1 MNKNQQVTLVEKL
14 KQLHLKLEA
23 QTAIFQRIQFHWLG
37 YFKTI
42 KQLGIF
48 YRIDYL
54 CTATHEELPHYT
66 AAIEKLNMPDL
77 STAPIKPAGEGLWQ
91 KVFDK
96 YPSTSA
102 FKYVMDLPLL
112 DAYKTDVS
120 AMLQKAADVLMIKEA
135 LVFFL
140 SPDCSPV
147 LELKW
152 NELLKHG
159 SDIFDDSCI
168 SLVFTDVDF
177 SWIIFRS
184 IENEWRCGFTG
195 QNNEPNL
202 S

>member
-1 MNKNQQVTLVEKL
+1 MNKNQQATLAEKR
-14 KQLHLKLEA
+14 KRLHLKLEA
-23 QTAIFQRIQFHWLG
+23 QTAIFERIQFHWLG

-42 KQLGIF
+42 KLLGIF
-48 YRIDYL
+48 YSIDYL
-54 CTATHEELPHYT
+54 CTANREELPHYS

-77 STAPIKPAGEGLWQ
+77 STAPIKPTGEGIWQ

-112 DAYKTDVS
+112 GAYNTDVS
-120 AMLQKAADVLMIKEA
+120 AMLQKAADVLMIKEGQ
-135 LVFFL
+135 VFFL
-140 SPDCSPV
+140 SSDCSPV

-168 SLVFTDVDF
+168 SLVFTDEDF

-195 QNNEPNL
+195 KNNEPNL